1 MKAAVILSFVA
12 AALAG
17 AVQPRAGHCGGD
29 NCARAVTGTRD
40 GLKPVESRKA
50 DCTKFMQ
57 TTVVP
62 EPVTT
67 TVTVTVDGEAPHKL
81 RRDILEY
88 RDATDAPAV
97 PAYATACADGSKYSS
112 ACSCWGITAVVT
124 TAPTPTKTTTVT
136 VTGDYCEDLFARAW
150 QRRQDGPRR
159 AASLVSATA
168 RRPLQPAPLVVA
180 ALAHPPPPA
189 HLAHHILHQHD
200 PVSLLAAVCRRAPT
214 HRAGPLL
221 RVLVF
226 KAPGHGARKV
236 NADSD
241 TAVPEQQ
248 QPLRPLHIEI
258 HGGSFIGGL
267 PESNAAF
274 DARVAAETGAVVV
287 SLSYRY
293 APEHVFPAAIDDVDA
308 AIAWIA
314 AHAAR
319 RWGADPELMTVGGFS
334 AGGNLAVA
342 STQQCDRQPPSP
354 TRVRGIVTFYAALD
368 LRLSPDEKPRPP
380 GFPTSDPLSVLV
392 PLFDAYM
399 AGARRAH
406 IDDARLSPVLARRET
421 LPERILLVVP
431 AVDILY
437 AEQMAFAE
445 RVNHEDEREGR
456 SGRVE
461 TMVVDGMFHGYL
473 EVPDAVVKRE
483 VKDQAFGRGV
493 AFLQE
498 TYALHGW
505 SWRGA

>member
-1 MKAAVILSFVA
+1 M
-12 AALAG
+12 
-17 AVQPRAGHCGGD
+17 
-29 NCARAVTGTRD
+29 T
-40 GLKPVESRKA
+40 
-50 DCTKFMQ
+50 
-57 TTVVP
+57 
-62 EPVTT
+62 
-67 TVTVTVDGEAPHKL
+67 
-81 RRDILEY
+81 
-88 RDATDAPAV
+88 
-97 PAYATACADGSKYSS
+97 
-112 ACSCWGITAVVT
+112 
-124 TAPTPTKTTTVT
+124 
-136 VTGDYCEDLFARAW
+136 
-150 QRRQDGPRR
+150 
-159 AASLVSATA
+159 ASLAHGNDVKMVLEALH
-168 RRPLQPAPLVVA
+168 RWFRPLLVALFNPRLSWSLRWRTLLLQPISLITYSINTIPYLFSRPFVVEHLPIAPGR
-180 ALAHPPPPA
+180 
-189 HLAHHILHQHD
+189 
-200 PVSLLAAVCRRAPT
+200 S
-214 HRAGPLL
+214 L

-473 EVPDAVVKRE
+473 EGESDDTNKRWWWCPCGKPKLT
-483 VKDQAFGRGV
+483 VCSA
-493 AFLQE
+493 
-498 TYALHGW
+498 
-505 SWRGA
+505 